1 MNDAWLYVVLLGAA
15 AIVYAFLIPKPKAEK
30 TILGGDRVVREMEQT
45 LEQYMVEMEKEND
58 DLVNLLVQIRQETG
72 AKQLAL
78 QEQLSDVRG
87 RLADMERT
95 AGKHEARIE
104 QLSAGDLQA
113 VAVREMQE
121 AAGRLRNELIEAT
134 AQQQAAEPLP
144 EMEPVESVRSRYP
157 QLFELYDQGKSVDA
171 IAKSIG
177 LQRGEIQLIL
187 RLAKREED

>member
-15 AIVYAFLIPKPKAEK
+15 AVVYAFLIPKPKPQNTAV
-30 TILGGDRVVREMEQT
+30 GGERVVREMEQT

-87 RLADMERT
+87 RLAEMERT

-104 QLSAGDLQA
+104 QLSSGDLQV

-121 AAGRLRNELIEAT
+121 AAGKLRNELIEHA
-134 AQQQAAEPLP
+134 AQQHSQEPLP

-157 QLFELYDQGKSVDA
+157 QLFELHDQGKSVDA
-171 IAKSIG
+171 IAKAIG

>member
-15 AIVYAFLIPKPKAEK
+15 AVVYAFLIPKPKPDK
-30 TILGGDRVVREMEQT
+30 VVSGGDRVVKEMEQT

-78 QEQLSDVRG
+78 QEQLADVRG
-87 RLADMERT
+87 RLAEMERT

-104 QLSAGDLQA
+104 QLSVGDLQA
-113 VAVREMQE
+113 AAVREMQE
-121 AAGRLRNELIEAT
+121 AAGRLRNEQIETA
-134 AQQQAAEPLP
+134 AQQQIQEPLP
-144 EMEPVESVRSRYP
+144 EMEPVESVKSRYP
-157 QLFELYDQGKSVDA
+157 QLFELHDQGKSVDS
-171 IAKSIG
+171 IAKAIG